1 MLPDISDKSKPPF
14 SNAFFFFGDS
24 LAEGECQFNV
34 LVTNESNFLFSW
46 NFPKYVNALSSN

>member
-46 NFPKYVNALSSN
+46 NFPKYVNPLSSN